1 MAWPLL
7 LQCCGIEV
15 CVGTNEEY
23 MQTNPLQMLL
33 GNPGSPTGIQS
44 IGGQNGNG
52 SSGGFEGI
60 LQGLLSATNHTAQTL
75 PGQLTGLA
83 GGNGLDIS
91 STDTMQ
97 ALNVVMK
104 KIAAALAN
112 GKGGLNQADLA
123 ELLQDTLTAEDL
135 QLLQALFPNMD
146 QDELA
151 QMFIDSA
158 GQEQDQQLSLIEMLL
173 GSKSIEELQGQ
184 EANELLKGLEDLITS
199 LNSIIQTLEGLRA
212 EQLALTG
219 ANGATGR
226 TSPLQDILARFT
238 ELRNALQQTY
248 ADISGTP
255 FKEAVVTELAT
266 AKENA
271 PVVTNNTNPNGQQ
284 VTEGQGLTKE
294 EQALQALQNGEK
306 NIEGMLK
313 KTVSEQNTASND
325 GNKDTRTINELLASF
340 KQNSNGAGE
349 NSSFMNN
356 NPSLFGQNQN
366 GQGQVNPY
374 LLNNMNSQAAFADI
388 MQNMAGAETTEK
400 QIPLQSLDAQL
411 FEQLVVKDAAGPKT
425 VDNVNLF
432 QNVVTSTETNPEV
445 LKSEHTG
452 LLSKTSE
459 KLPVN
464 SNYLLDQISGKINAA
479 LKNGEN
485 RVSMQLHPP
494 ELGKI
499 NIELSMKD
507 NQLRAVVIAETVQ
520 VKQVLESNIEQL
532 RNTLEVQNIEV
543 EKFSVHVGQDGK
555 QFASLLRE
563 NNQGKGNKQTGE
575 GDSEQGEGGVPSTHE
590 ILQAAM
596 YNQIIENDRLDL
608 LA

>member
-1 MAWPLL
+1 
-7 LQCCGIEV
+7 
-15 CVGTNEEY
+15 